1 MNRQLD
7 NESKG
12 ASELGALER
21 QVVDFFV
28 DGVRVLGLP
37 RSIGEIYGL
46 LFISQEPLALDDLV
60 LRLGISKGSAS
71 QGLRAL
77 KGLGAVREA
86 AVGEERR
93 TYFEPAVELKRLV
106 GGFIREQIRPHLDSG
121 KVKIGRLGEAVRV
134 EGDAGRREFLTERLG
149 RIEHWMRSG
158 GRVLPVLQK
167 LLGE

>member
-1 MNRQLD
+1 MSHQL
-7 NESKG
+7 ET
-12 ASELGALER
+12 AALATSELGALER

-28 DGVRVLGLP
+28 DGVRALGLP

-46 LFISQEPLALDDLV
+46 LFISQEPLSLDDLV
-60 LRLGISKGSAS
+60 LQLGISKGSAS

-86 AVGEERR
+86 STGEERR
-93 TYFEPAVELKRLV
+93 TYFEPAIELKRLV
-106 GGFIREQIRPHLDSG
+106 GGFIREQIRPHLESG
-121 KVKIGRLGEAVRV
+121 KVKIGRLEEAVRA
-134 EGDAGRREFLTERLG
+134 ERNLERRKFLTERLE
-149 RIEHWMRSG
+149 RLEHWMQRG